1 MASIMAQRVGVSS
14 VASSRAGR
22 PSRAG
27 IVAPRAALL
36 TQAPKISQ
44 KAPITSSSSSS
55 KPAGFELGFT
65 KDNEVFVGRM
75 AMAGFAASV
84 VGEVLSGGQGALAQ
98 LSYLYG
104 LPEAQV
110 GLFLAGLVGF
120 NLVAGLLPTAATFK
134 PEQVAAN
141 KADAADGPLGNPK
154 VTPFQVKKFF
164 GVTDWGFTAQNEL
177 FAGRLAQLGFA
188 AGLLGEV
195 ATGLGPL
202 GQLAAETGISMQNLQ
217 FGLVMWAAFM
227 ACTAVNTL
235 TGKKGSRKA
244 ATTSSSPASTTKV
257 AASGTGKAVKQ
268 VLAKALPAN
277 LNQWLLC
284 VVSGNVLQRLL
295 RLPGTSQATSIVFFS
310 AGLKSEA
317 SLQQHQAQQQWQAQL
332 QRGGR
337 QQLSQTQPQQG
348 AYGRC
353 DDLLQPE
360 ELGEDQPGLPAVLTP
375 KASAVRA
382 VKKNDWALR
391 SVLKVFVVKVDP
403 NYAQPWQKCPQRSSS
418 GSAFVLDTEQRII
431 ITNAHVVANAVT
443 VYVRRPGN
451 PKKWRSQ
458 VTCMGKQSDLALL
471 TVPEDAFWGDD
482 LRPLVFLKEVPELQ
496 GPISVAGYPVG
507 GDSLSITK
515 GIVSRVSMVRYSQS
529 GRLLGIQIDAAI
541 NPGNSGGPAFADMQE
556 GKVAGV
562 AFSKNVSSSTDNIGY
577 VIPYPIVEHF
587 LSEYRTAG
595 AYQGVCSPGF
605 YTQPME
611 NPAQQQYLQVP
622 EGASGCIV
630 VKLEPSTEAAQHLQL
645 ADVILEVEGTPIAA
659 DESVQFRDDE
669 RVDYSHVISL
679 KHVGDA
685 LNLKILRQGQVRDVG
700 FTLHKQQHLVGI
712 LHEVDC
718 LPSYYVAG
726 GLVFAP
732 LSLPCMEAV
741 YGSRKWRTLAPISV
755 LQAFVQQR
763 VSPSQQVV
771 ILVQV
776 LSHEINHGYNTACCR
791 SRRSTRSRCTTWRTW
806 RPWWTRAS
814 SRT

>member
-1 MASIMAQRVGVSS
+1 M
-14 VASSRAGR
+14 
-22 PSRAG
+22 
-27 IVAPRAALL
+27 
-36 TQAPKISQ
+36 
-44 KAPITSSSSSS
+44 
-55 KPAGFELGFT
+55 E
-65 KDNEVFVGRM
+65 
-75 AMAGFAASV
+75 
-84 VGEVLSGGQGALAQ
+84 GA
-98 LSYLYG
+98 
-104 LPEAQV
+104 
-110 GLFLAGLVGF
+110 
-120 NLVAGLLPTAATFK
+120 
-134 PEQVAAN
+134 
-141 KADAADGPLGNPK
+141 
-154 VTPFQVKKFF
+154 
-164 GVTDWGFTAQNEL
+164 
-177 FAGRLAQLGFA
+177 
-188 AGLLGEV
+188 
-195 ATGLGPL
+195 
-202 GQLAAETGISMQNLQ
+202 
-217 FGLVMWAAFM
+217 
-227 ACTAVNTL
+227 
-235 TGKKGSRKA
+235 
-244 ATTSSSPASTTKV
+244 
-257 AASGTGKAVKQ
+257 
-268 VLAKALPAN
+268 
-277 LNQWLLC
+277 
-284 VVSGNVLQRLL
+284 
-295 RLPGTSQATSIVFFS
+295 
-310 AGLKSEA
+310 
-317 SLQQHQAQQQWQAQL
+317 
-332 QRGGR
+332 
-337 QQLSQTQPQQG
+337 
-348 AYGRC
+348 

-360 ELGEDQPGLPAVLTP
+360 ELGEDQPVHPAVLTP

-496 GPISVAGYPVG
+496 SPISVAGYPVG

-541 NPGNSGGPAFADMQE
+541 NPGNSGGPAFADMTE
-556 GKVAGV
+556 GTVAGV

-577 VIPYPIVEHF
+577 IIPFPIVEHF
-587 LSEYRTAG
+587 LSEYRARG
-595 AYQGVCSPGF
+595 VYQGVVSPGF

-645 ADVILEVEGTPIAA
+645 ADVILEVEGEPIAA

-679 KHVGDA
+679 KHVGDN
-685 LNLKILRQGQVRDVG
+685 LNLKILRQGQVRDVC

-763 VSPSQQVV
+763 TSPSQQVV

-776 LSHEINHGYNTACCR
+776 LSHEINHGYKYSVLPVETFNGAVVHNMAHLAAMVDGCDQPYLNFGLEGGRFVTLDRQQVIEHTPHILKINNIPSDRSEDLLGEEAAAAAAAGAEAAAAAAAAAAGSELGSVELAAATVGQTAEQQQ
-791 SRRSTRSRCTTWRTW
+791 
-806 RPWWTRAS
+806 
-814 SRT
+814 

>member
-1 MASIMAQRVGVSS
+1 MSQAKLQHSS
-14 VASSRAGR
+14 TRHSSSGSPSHIRAG
-22 PSRAG
+22 
-27 IVAPRAALL
+27 
-36 TQAPKISQ
+36 
-44 KAPITSSSSSS
+44 SSCSV
-55 KPAGFELGFT
+55 KP
-65 KDNEVFVGRM
+65 
-75 AMAGFAASV
+75 
-84 VGEVLSGGQGALAQ
+84 GQTRVHMEGA
-98 LSYLYG
+98 
-104 LPEAQV
+104 
-110 GLFLAGLVGF
+110 
-120 NLVAGLLPTAATFK
+120 
-134 PEQVAAN
+134 
-141 KADAADGPLGNPK
+141 
-154 VTPFQVKKFF
+154 
-164 GVTDWGFTAQNEL
+164 
-177 FAGRLAQLGFA
+177 
-188 AGLLGEV
+188 
-195 ATGLGPL
+195 
-202 GQLAAETGISMQNLQ
+202 
-217 FGLVMWAAFM
+217 
-227 ACTAVNTL
+227 
-235 TGKKGSRKA
+235 
-244 ATTSSSPASTTKV
+244 
-257 AASGTGKAVKQ
+257 
-268 VLAKALPAN
+268 
-277 LNQWLLC
+277 
-284 VVSGNVLQRLL
+284 
-295 RLPGTSQATSIVFFS
+295 
-310 AGLKSEA
+310 
-317 SLQQHQAQQQWQAQL
+317 
-332 QRGGR
+332 
-337 QQLSQTQPQQG
+337 
-348 AYGRC
+348 

-360 ELGEDQPGLPAVLTP
+360 ELGEDQPVLPAVLTP
-375 KASAVRA
+375 KAPAVRA

-418 GSAFVLDTEQRII
+418 GSAFVLDTQQRII

-496 GPISVAGYPVG
+496 SPISVAGYPVG

-541 NPGNSGGPAFADMQE
+541 NPGNSGGPAFADMTE
-556 GKVAGV
+556 GTVAGV

-577 VIPYPIVEHF
+577 IIPFPIVEHF
-587 LSEYRTAG
+587 LSEYRDRG
-595 AYQGVCSPGF
+595 AYQGVVSPGF

-645 ADVILEVEGTPIAA
+645 ADVILEVEGEPIAA

-679 KHVGDA
+679 KHVGDN
-685 LNLKILRQGQVRDVG
+685 LNLKILRQGQVRDVC

-763 VSPSQQVV
+763 TSPSQQVV

-776 LSHEINHGYNTACCR
+776 LSHEINHGYKYSVLPVETFNGAAVHNMAHLAAMVDGCDQPYLNFGLEGGRFVTLDRQQVIEHTPHILKINNIPSDR
-791 SRRSTRSRCTTWRTW
+791 SEDLLGEEAAAAAAAGAEAAAAAAAGSELGSAE
-806 RPWWTRAS
+806 PGAAAVGQAAEQQQ
-814 SRT
+814 